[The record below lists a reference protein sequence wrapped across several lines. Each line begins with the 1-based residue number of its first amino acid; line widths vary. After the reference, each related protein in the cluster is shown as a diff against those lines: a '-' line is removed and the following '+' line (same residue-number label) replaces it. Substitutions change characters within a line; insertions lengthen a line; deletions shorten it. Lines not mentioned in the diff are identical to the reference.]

1 MQSIV
6 IAELKYQKIL
16 NKFINSTV
24 TNILDIV
31 STMGSTCIPTAR
43 YWYSTLQCTP
53 YTCYV

>member
-31 STMGSTCIPTAR
+31 YIHHGIYM
-43 YWYSTLQCTP
+43 
-53 YTCYV
+53 YTYG